1 VSVVLAV
8 LAALCNAASNVLE
21 RSAAR
26 ETAPE
31 LSMRLSLFRELARR
45 PRWVGG
51 LSLLLVTFAL
61 QAAALGFGGVSLV
74 QPLIVLELPLTVA
87 ASALFLG
94 TPLQARDALALGGI
108 VAGVVGLLVGLHPA
122 PAAHPP
128 STSALLLVTGAGG
141 AVVATLVVLALRLD
155 GDHRAAL
162 LGAAGGVTVGLTAV
176 FMKRMTTSLA
186 DDGLPGVLSGWW
198 TYAMVAAGLFGLY
211 LAQNAYQ
218 AGSLVA
224 SQPGLTIADPT
235 TGLLVG
241 IPALGEPVAQGG
253 WHLVLAV
260 AGGLAMAG
268 SVVLL
273 ARAPALA
280 QTRPEPAA

>member
-1 VSVVLAV
+1 MSVLLAV
-8 LAALCNAASNVLE
+8 LAALCNATSNVLE

-31 LSMRLSLFRELARR
+31 LSMRLELFRELARR
-45 PRWVGG
+45 PRWVVGM
-51 LSLLLVTFAL
+51 SLLVLTFVL
-61 QAAALGFGGVSLV
+61 QATALGFGGVSLV

-94 TPLQARDALALGGI
+94 TALHGRDVLALGGI
-108 VAGVVGLLVGLHPA
+108 VGGVVALLVGLA
-122 PAAHPP
+122 PGDAAEPP
-128 STSALLLVTGAGG
+128 STLDLVVVTVGGG
-141 AVVATLVVLALRLD
+141 AVVAALVVLSLRTA
-155 GDHRAAL
+155 GDRRAAL

-186 DDGLPGVLSGWW
+186 SDGLGGVLTGWW
-198 TYAMVAAGLFGLY
+198 TYAMVAAGVFGLY

-235 TGLLVG
+235 TGLVVG
-241 IPALGEPVAQGG
+241 ILALGEPVSDSA
-253 WHLVLAV
+253 WHLALAV
-260 AGGLAMAG
+260 CGGLLMAG

-273 ARAPALA
+273 ARAPALVEA
-280 QTRPEPAA
+280 TA